1 MLANKDNAIR
11 KKFSGL
17 LMSNQK
23 WKNFF
28 DILVNLSIKYDKIE
42 YKFIFEEK
50 TFIGSSPVSK
60 KDIWDLAIDN
70 SVIGIGGPIEYKHIE
85 WIKIPSKY
93 FFQPYE
99 NSPRK
104 YVKQDFTE
112 LIKRLNEVGKF
123 PYEFQNDDFFIYGYK
138 E

>member
-1 MLANKDNAIR
+1 MLVNKDKAI
-11 KKFSGL
+11 KKRFSGL

-23 WKNFF
+23 WKKFF
-28 DILVNLSIKYDKIE
+28 EIILNLSTKYGQIE

-50 TFIGSSPVSK
+50 TFIGSSPASK
-60 KDIWDLAIDN
+60 KDVWDLAIDDP
-70 SVIGIGGPIEYKHIE
+70 VIGLGGPIEYKDIE

-93 FFQPYE
+93 FSQPYE

-112 LIKRLNEVGKF
+112 LLKKLNEVGKF
-123 PYEFQNDDFFIYGYK
+123 PYEIQKDDFFIYGYK